1 VIKINLLTKKT
12 IIMNSY
18 NENLQS
24 SVLASLMSLQLAQKS
39 MKSKL
44 DASIFSLYYAEGATI
59 NAKEKLGAAVTKY
72 QAQQRIKAHAVTNN
86 NISINL
92 LNSANQQKTY
102 TAKSVANTA
111 VSASNVQIASNA
123 IVRLASDMGSIY
135 SILKAADFD
144 SEIYLQGEGAYNL
157 ISETAYDAEKVSQSA
172 MEASTFTAEVS
183 SSTVA
188 DEAKS
193 TNSSIANLFDIVSSD
208 FDTISATVAAD
219 NAALADASAA
229 EKKAEGILEF
239 INVEYFATKTAYILN
254 NVELNLNLSV
264 PKSKR
269 TEDSYVVAFDYY
281 KSPFTSNE
289 LGPHKNSKIKP
300 IPLPPIVPGYP
311 VKNYY
316 IMLVKDSKKLVF
328 TISNAEGLL
337 LNKNQ
342 YIEVPAFSSSP
353 ASSSPVADNTLQTT
367 AKTAPKKEA
376 KRDTET
382 TIFITDLLD
391 SDGDL
396 MELGQNYVV
405 FVLAVFMQDYKKAI
419 NNFDDYLSAP
429 SATFKLTHQLS
440 GPGATDISVT
450 GQKLEFKLASESKY
464 PVEYRCMFLPDNG
477 GLVKGI
483 LSENGLRTVEQE
495 LEKLETI
502 ANKYDPL
509 IAELQSKI
517 DTIQS
522 ELEEF
527 TGTGAPDEQAK
538 QASGADNKA
547 NKARLMA
554 DLKTAIDELKSTKKK
569 QKKEMDSI
577 DPAQDTQ
584 PGFFFNLK
592 LAEQV
597 SAANYSIA
605 KRSDKKEEGNTT
617 GQSGSVTINESTT
630 DNFGDMLI
638 EGKSYIPVVLTAS
651 TASEEDLNQFTNY
664 LSPYDTTKPFIYESK
679 H

>member
-1 VIKINLLTKKT
+1 
-12 IIMNSY
+12 MNSY

-59 NAKEKLGAAVTKY
+59 NAKEKLGSAVTKY
-72 QAQQRIKAHAVTNN
+72 QAQQKIKAHAVTNN

-92 LNSANQQKTY
+92 LNSANQEKKY
-102 TAKSVANTA
+102 TAKSVTNTA

-123 IVRLASDMGSIY
+123 VVRLASDMGSIY

-144 SEIYLQGEGAYNL
+144 SEIYLQGEGAYHL
-157 ISETAYDAEKVSQSA
+157 MSETAYDAEKVSQSA
-172 MEASTFTAEVS
+172 MEASTLTAEVS

-193 TNSSIANLFDIVSSD
+193 TNSSIANLFDIASSD
-208 FDTISATVAAD
+208 FDAISAMVAAD

-239 INVEYFATKTAYILN
+239 INVEYYATKAAYILN
-254 NVELNLNLSV
+254 NGELNLNLSV

-269 TEDSYVVAFDYY
+269 TEDSYMVTFDYY
-281 KSPFTSNE
+281 KSPFTNKE
-289 LGPHKNSKIKP
+289 LNPHQNSKNKP
-300 IPLPPIVPGYP
+300 APLPPIDPGYP
-311 VKNYY
+311 VKKYY

-342 YIEVPAFSSSP
+342 YVEVPAFSSPP
-353 ASSSPVADNTLQTT
+353 ASAPAAAANTPQTS

-376 KRDTET
+376 KRDAET

-391 SDGDL
+391 SDGDP

-405 FVLAVFMQDYKKAI
+405 FVLAVLMQDYKKAI
-419 NNFDDYLSAP
+419 NNFDDYMSAP
-429 SATFKLTHQLS
+429 SATFKLTHKLS
-440 GPGATDISVT
+440 GPGAADISVT
-450 GQKLEFKLASESKY
+450 GQKLEFKLASKSAY

-495 LEKLETI
+495 VEKLETI
-502 ANKYDPL
+502 ANEYDPL
-509 IAELQSKI
+509 IAKLQSEI

-527 TGTGAPDEQAK
+527 TGTGAPNDQAK
-538 QASGADNKA
+538 QASGADDSNNKA
-547 NKARLMA
+547 KLMA
-554 DLKTAIDELKSTKKK
+554 GLKAAIDKLKSTKKEL
-569 QKKEMDSI
+569 KKAMNSI
-577 DPAQDTQ
+577 NPAQDTQ

-605 KRSDKKEEGNTT
+605 KPSEKKEGDKAPELT
-617 GQSGSVTINESTT
+617 GSVTINESTT

-651 TASEEDLNQFTNY
+651 TASEEDLDQFTNY
-664 LSPYDTTKPFIYESK
+664 LSPYDATTPFKYESK